1 VPFRLVVLASGPMA
15 AETEA
20 EPTGEDPPEEKE
32 AAMDAAAE
40 PSDARLAQVQA
51 AFERGDYAQVR
62 ELAAPLVAEGGPL
75 GESAADLVQ
84 RTKVDP
90 AQVGVLLGCLIFFC
104 YIVWKYVL

>member
-1 VPFRLVVLASGPMA
+1 MA
-15 AETEA
+15 AEPEEEPTEA
-20 EPTGEDPPEEKE
+20 EPTAAEPRE
-32 AAMDAAAE
+32 ATDGKAAE
-40 PSDARLAQVQA
+40 PSSDDRLAQVQG

-62 ELAAPLVAEGGPL
+62 DLAAPLVAEGGPL

-90 AQVGVLLGCLIFFC
+90 AQVGVLVGCLLFFL

>member
-1 VPFRLVVLASGPMA
+1 MLRWASRASIRPMA
-15 AETEA
+15 AEPEA
-20 EPTGEDPPEEKE
+20 ESSEEPTEDGEESPGTEPEVS
-32 AAMDAAAE
+32 
-40 PSDARLAQVQA
+40 SDDRLAQVQA

-90 AQVGVLLGCLIFFC
+90 AQVGVLLGCLLFFL

>member
-1 VPFRLVVLASGPMA
+1 MA
-15 AETEA
+15 AESDTESTEA
-20 EPTGEDPPEEKE
+20 EPTEETE
-32 AAMDAAAE
+32 ATDAAAAE
-40 PSDARLAQVQA
+40 PASDDRLAQVQA

-62 ELAAPLVAEGGPL
+62 QLAAPLVAEGGPL

-90 AQVGVLLGCLIFFC
+90 AQVGVLVGCLLFFL